1 MLKNKTIYKNINDML
16 EGNECVLTNLYFTY
30 G

>member
-1 MLKNKTIYKNINDML
+1 MLKNKTIYKNINDEL
-16 EGNECVLTNLYFTY
+16 KGNECFLADLYFTY